1 MGDKNWYKR
10 KVLAP
15 IIVKETRVQEQ
26 HRLEGIVN
34 QLKDSSNKQATA
46 LLELLK
52 MITTMNLKFEHI
64 TSRVEELSNKDNT
77 SINRREMDYNLHST
91 NSFQIQ
97 LSKLIFQ
104 ILKVGILE
112 GGFTNVID
120 FLKLME
126 LGIMRR

>member
-1 MGDKNWYKR
+1 M
-10 KVLAP
+10 
-15 IIVKETRVQEQ
+15 QEQ

>member
-1 MGDKNWYKR
+1 M
-10 KVLAP
+10 
-15 IIVKETRVQEQ
+15 KEQT
-26 HRLEGIVN
+26 RLEGIVN
-34 QLKDSSNKQATA
+34 YLKDSSTKQAAT
-46 LLELLK
+46 LSKLLK

-77 SINRREMDYNLHST
+77 SINRSEMEYNLHGT

-104 ILKVGILE
+104 ILKVEILV

-126 LGIMRR
+126 LGITRR